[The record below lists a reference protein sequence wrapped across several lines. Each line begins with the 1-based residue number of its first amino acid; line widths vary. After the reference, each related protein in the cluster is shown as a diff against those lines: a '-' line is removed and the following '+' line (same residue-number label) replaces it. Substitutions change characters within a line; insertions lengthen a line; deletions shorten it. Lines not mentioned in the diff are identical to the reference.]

1 MTFRSLSTSVWEES
15 FTIHGNLWQDLQ
27 LIAHHVPIKS
37 KSLIC
42 KLLLQI
48 SSVSPNNVS
57 CWLSRIGKSYEMSY
71 VFLPSF
77 SEALID
83 LNATHAMESQECQP
97 YWVKPFK
104 EDHGLPPKSEKASF
118 TSWRASF
125 ELAVEKALASN
136 LVRRRQAEREVLC
149 QWWGGGAEH
158 TVMSELSPPILMH
171 ACPPERVPP
180 FLSSKGGRTTSGTR
194 HARLCQHAAAG
205 THDINMHGAK
215 KLWGRP
221 TPKRHLPFL
230 SHPFFQSFIQHSLA
244 CGHWWQ
250 QLKQKRFA
258 RWRVLWMGTRFVKEQ
273 VIDSIYIVGVSVWYW
288 RRING
293 CSSQLLHI
301 VPVYEQQ
308 VWRGRVIYWIIKKA
322 K

>member
-1 MTFRSLSTSVWEES
+1 MSKTSTDKKVKTKSPTSVGRWLLDLSAHLFDEES

-57 CWLSRIGKSYEMSY
+57 CWLSIIGKSYEMSY

-83 LNATHAMESQECQP
+83 LNATHCMESQECQP

-136 LVRRRQAEREVLC
+136 MVRRRQAEREVLC

-215 KLWGRP
+215 KFGGDRRRNVTFPFSAIHSSNHSFSIALPAAIDGSSWNRRDSHVDASYGWAQDLLKS
-221 TPKRHLPFL
+221 KR
-230 SHPFFQSFIQHSLA
+230 
-244 CGHWWQ
+244 
-250 QLKQKRFA
+250 
-258 RWRVLWMGTRFVKEQ
+258 
-273 VIDSIYIVGVSVWYW
+273 SILYT
-288 RRING
+288 
-293 CSSQLLHI
+293 
-301 VPVYEQQ
+301 
-308 VWRGRVIYWIIKKA
+308 
-322 K
+322 